1 MLSMPIKVPEEFSYI
16 QKNANPQIELQ
27 RQVRKKLLLFI
38 NCLMKSI
45 NFKTQLKKLTSNLA
59 EIDKMKSIN
68 GLRSYQK
75 DLVKFSVFMKHHD
88 V

>member
-1 MLSMPIKVPEEFSYI
+1 
-16 QKNANPQIELQ
+16 
-27 RQVRKKLLLFI
+27 
-38 NCLMKSI
+38 MKSI

-75 DLVKFSVFMKHHD
+75 DLVKFSVFMKHND
-88 V
+88 VK